1 MSIKDDKWPLSDLP
15 RNPHAAGEE
24 RSPKNE
30 LLDHIRHATSRE
42 SQQFKVIQDI
52 MNYVTGRIAFIAS
65 PYQKQ
70 ELIDWI
76 TPQMV
81 EDVKRS
87 EYGVLIERKSFVKSV
102 ATDVSVWFDDNK
114 FIIEVTAPK
123 VEAKEQT
130 EEEPTPRTQN
140 ERPRCWL
147 DNFNALINLQSSDV
161 RRNPVTTAS
170 YINDCVVD
178 HYARPMYHPNNSSQ
192 YLYLS
197 ETGWVLS
204 YVVNN
209 HSDSILFCLA

>member
-1 MSIKDDKWPLSDLP
+1 MGVNNGQISDYGFNQQNGCTNDK
-15 RNPHAAGEE
+15 
-24 RSPKNE
+24 RSPKSE

-114 FIIEVTAPK
+114 FIIELAAPK
-123 VEAKEQT
+123 VETKEQT
-130 EEEPTPRTQN
+130 EGEPTLRAQN
-140 ERPRCWL
+140 ERPRYWL
-147 DNFNALINLQSSDV
+147 DNFNALINVQFVDP
-161 RRNPVTTAS
+161 RRSRVTTAS
-170 YINDCVVD
+170 FINDLVVEQ
-178 HYARPMYHPNNSSQ
+178 HARPMYHPNNSNQSI
-192 YLYLS
+192 YLS

-204 YVVNN
+204 YVVND
-209 HSDSILFCLA
+209 HSDSVLFCLA